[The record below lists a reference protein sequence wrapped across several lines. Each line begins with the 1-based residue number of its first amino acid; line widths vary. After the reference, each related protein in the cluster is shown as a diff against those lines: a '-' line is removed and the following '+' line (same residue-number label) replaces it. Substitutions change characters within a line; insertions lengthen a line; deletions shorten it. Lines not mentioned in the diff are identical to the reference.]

1 MKCFNCI
8 HYDVCGYHI
17 DEETN
22 MTVNECSRGFKHKDQ
37 YVELPAYI
45 GQPVFAVHTK
55 HKFIDNEFVVVGYE
69 LQEGKVS
76 MIQQKADK
84 SWKFRITMNSSV
96 CDYTVDEIGKTIF
109 FSEAEATKLQDKW
122 TKELSI

>member
-1 MKCFNCI
+1 
-8 HYDVCGYHI
+8 VCGYHI
-17 DEETN
+17 DEETPIL
-22 MTVNECSRGFKHKDQ
+22 TVNECPHGFKHKDQ

-69 LQEGKVS
+69 LREGKVS

-109 FSEAEATKLQDKW
+109 FSEAEATELRDKW
-122 TKELSI
+122 AKELNA